1 MAWRGAGTGPELTP
15 PLRFASEDNQLIV
28 TLAWQ
33 ASAGMNGRNEEGA
46 TQVIARRGA
55 GLALL
60 GLISILAVGCA
71 ENPPPAPAVMA
82 PAVSADQLVGK
93 WGFAAYHRDEDRA
106 RTIKE
111 AAAQCNRPYVIDKG
125 PTGGLMM
132 NMADQKELSELVLK
146 GGPNGQTYLGPT
158 GDAGTADDRI
168 VTNVDANSFT
178 TVWVDP
184 DNASR
189 YGTSVYVRCGKR

>member
-1 MAWRGAGTGPELTP
+1 
-15 PLRFASEDNQLIV
+15 
-28 TLAWQ
+28 
-33 ASAGMNGRNEEGA
+33 MNCRNEEGA

-55 GLALL
+55 GLALIC
-60 GLISILAVGCA
+60 LISAFAVGCA
-71 ENPPPAPAVMA
+71 ETPPPAPAIVA

-93 WGFAAYHRDEDRA
+93 WGFAAYHRDEDRT

-111 AAAQCNRPYVIDKG
+111 AAAQCNRPYVIAKG
-125 PTGGLMM
+125 PTGGVMM

-146 GGPNGQTYLGPT
+146 GGPSGQTYLGPA

-168 VTNVDANSFT
+168 VSNVDANSFT

>member
-1 MAWRGAGTGPELTP
+1 
-15 PLRFASEDNQLIV
+15 
-28 TLAWQ
+28 
-33 ASAGMNGRNEEGA
+33 
-46 TQVIARRGA
+46 
-55 GLALL
+55 
-60 GLISILAVGCA
+60 
-71 ENPPPAPAVMA
+71 
-82 PAVSADQLVGK
+82 
-93 WGFAAYHRDEDRA
+93 
-106 RTIKE
+106 
-111 AAAQCNRPYVIDKG
+111 
-125 PTGGLMM
+125 MM

-146 GGPNGQTYLGPT
+146 AGPNGQTYLGPP

>member
-1 MAWRGAGTGPELTP
+1 
-15 PLRFASEDNQLIV
+15 
-28 TLAWQ
+28 
-33 ASAGMNGRNEEGA
+33 MNCRNEEGA

-55 GLALL
+55 GLALICL
-60 GLISILAVGCA
+60 FSVFAVGCA
-71 ENPPPAPAVMA
+71 ENPPPAPAIVA

-106 RTIKE
+106 RTTKE
-111 AAAQCNRPYVIDKG
+111 AAAQCNRPYVIAKG
-125 PTGGLMM
+125 PTGGVMM
-132 NMADQKELSELVLK
+132 NLADQKELSELVLK
-146 GGPNGQTYLGPT
+146 AGPNGQTYLGPA

-168 VTNVDANSFT
+168 VSNVDANSFT